1 MDAPRV
7 YISGPLQ
14 AAENLAAARSFYE
27 RLASICRNAGAE
39 PYLPHQRTGPALHRD
54 VQPIHVFRRDCQ
66 AIQRCDLL
74 VAHIGPPSSGVGAE
88 LGLALAAK
96 QPIVALHHESERPSR
111 FVLGM
116 LEDYDAAVVISF
128 KDETTLA
135 SSLKKA
141 IRRQLDAMRH
151 GSRSD
156 LRRIA

>member
-1 MDAPRV
+1 MDPPRV

-14 AAENLAAARSFYE
+14 AAENLSAARTFYE
-27 RLASICRNAGAE
+27 RLARICLNAGAE
-39 PYLPHQRTGPALHRD
+39 PYLPHQRTDPALHRD
-54 VQPIHVFRRDCQ
+54 VQPIHVFRRDYQ

-96 QPIVALHHESERPSR
+96 QPIVALHHVSERPSR

-116 LEDYDAAVVISF
+116 LEDYDAAAVISF
-128 KDETTLA
+128 KDEATLA
-135 SSLKKA
+135 SSLEKA
-141 IRRQLDAMRH
+141 IRCHFNSTPEGR
-151 GSRSD
+151 RSK